1 MRTSCLVLIL
11 LLSHN
16 ACLVAQP
23 TETHHYAIEV
33 AGIRVGTMTAVRQS
47 FSDDRTLYTLIS
59 DVKVPL
65 LVYTV
70 KIYYK
75 VVNRFEGG
83 KLMLSTVEAR
93 TNRGNYASRTEWK
106 GDHYDIVANQ
116 YKYSH
121 TAVEWNNIDFPIS
134 SLYFYEPIGQTKLF
148 AEYFGDYF
156 KLNAT
161 TTGTY
166 RALLDNREDE
176 YLYENGRLVKVI
188 KHNTIKNFIVRLL
201 D

>member
-1 MRTSCLVLIL
+1 M
-11 LLSHN
+11 
-16 ACLVAQP
+16 AQP

-33 AGIRVGTMTAVRQS
+33 AGIRVGTMTAMRQALGE
-47 FSDDRTLYTLIS
+47 DRTLYTLIS

-75 VVNRFEGG
+75 VINRFDGR

-116 YKYSH
+116 YKYNH
-121 TAVEWNNIDFPIS
+121 MAVERNNIDFPIS
-134 SLYFYEPIGQTKLF
+134 SLYFYEPVGRTKLF

-161 TTGTY
+161 NPGTY
-166 RALLDNREDE
+166 RAMLDNREDE
-176 YLYENGRLVKVI
+176 YLYENGRLVKVV
-188 KHNTIKNFIVRLL
+188 KHNTIKNFVVRLL